1 MKYDKE
7 MDHPS
12 NGISIVGCLRPSFID
27 EEPYLRKLF
36 SCEDSDGYMSDWKG
50 ISWVIL

>member
-12 NGISIVGCLRPSFID
+12 NGISIVGCLRPAFID
-27 EEPYLRKLF
+27 EEPYLRRLF
-36 SCEDSDGYMSDWKG
+36 SCEESNDYVSDWKG
-50 ISWVIL
+50 ILWVI